1 MDLNLLEAWDVSIS
15 FGGLK
20 ALDRCSI
27 TVKKGEIH
35 SLIGPN
41 GAGKTT
47 FFNIIT
53 GIYKPDHGRILFKG
67 VDITAMKSHEISHMG
82 ISRTFQ
88 NIELFPSLNPVENV
102 MVGMHRRFSYGFFS
116 AFFLRKSWR
125 NAEAK
130 LRKRAE
136 ELLCFVGL
144 SREDLTKNVKDLPY
158 GLQKKVELARALS
171 QEPELLLLDEP
182 SGGLNPEET
191 ESLMRLIENI
201 NRDMGI
207 TLLLVEHDMKV
218 VMGLSH
224 TVTVLHFGRKI
235 AEGTPEEIQRNEE
248 VIRAYLG
255 EKKAVNS

>member
-1 MDLNLLEAWDVSIS
+1 MSLNLLEAQEISIS

-47 FFNIIT
+47 LFNIIT
-53 GIYKPDHGRILFKG
+53 GIYKPDHGKVLFKG
-67 VDITAMKSHEISHMG
+67 ADITSLKPHEISSLG

-102 MVGMHRRFSYGFFS
+102 MVGMHRKFRYGFLS
-116 AFFLRKSWR
+116 AFFLRRSWR
-125 NAEAK
+125 EAEAK
-130 LRKRAE
+130 QRKKSE
-136 ELLCFVGL
+136 ELLHLVGL
-144 SREDLTKNVKDLPY
+144 SRDDFNKNVKDLPY
-158 GLQKKVELARALS
+158 GIQKKVELARALS

-191 ESLMRLIENI
+191 ESLMKLIEDI
-201 NRDMGI
+201 NRNMDI

-224 TVTVLHFGRKI
+224 TVTVVHFGRKI
-235 AEGTPEEIQRNEE
+235 AEGTPHEIQKNQE

-255 EKKAVNS
+255 EKKAANR